1 MHFTLVGKGEE
12 LKLTLLE
19 KYRIRGN
26 ENLKLSII
34 LKYQFK
40 GIKIL
45 SISYLLPRAN
55 LIV

>member
-45 SISYLLPRAN
+45 RISYLLPRAN